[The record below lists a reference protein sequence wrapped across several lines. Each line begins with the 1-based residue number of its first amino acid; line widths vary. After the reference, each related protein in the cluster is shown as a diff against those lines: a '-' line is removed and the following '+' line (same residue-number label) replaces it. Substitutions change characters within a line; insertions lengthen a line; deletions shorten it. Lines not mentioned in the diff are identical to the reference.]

1 MMDLIN
7 RSPCKHGLRFQSIV
21 DHSLEKVN
29 SKTFDC
35 PLFFSSIHSEKG
47 RSLLEG
53 CKEQLQLLPAAK
65 DAFAFNPAVLAP
77 IQKPARYDE
86 FWEGYGQ
93 KPFAALVFACCEP
106 TKEELAQE
114 RRSKSLLA
122 RVMRRLKR

>member
-1 MMDLIN
+1 M
-7 RSPCKHGLRFQSIV
+7 
-21 DHSLEKVN
+21 
-29 SKTFDC
+29 
-35 PLFFSSIHSEKG
+35 IHSEKG

-53 CKEQLQLLPAAK
+53 CKDQLQLQPAAK

-86 FWEGYGQ
+86 FWESYGQ
-93 KPFAALVFACCEP
+93 TAFADLVSACCEP
-106 TKEELAQE
+106 TEEELAQE

>member
-1 MMDLIN
+1 MQVQRDRTLQ
-7 RSPCKHGLRFQSIV
+7 RHHACGLLGRQGNSAGRLQSAGHIPRFV
-21 DHSLEKVN
+21 
-29 SKTFDC
+29 
-35 PLFFSSIHSEKG
+35 HSEKG

-53 CKEQLQLLPAAK
+53 CKDQLQLQPAAK

-93 KPFAALVFACCEP
+93 TAFADLVSACCEP

>member
-1 MMDLIN
+1 MKKRKQVYSQPEVYNPQGTFLIM
-7 RSPCKHGLRFQSIV
+7 L
-21 DHSLEKVN
+21 HSK
-29 SKTFDC
+29 
-35 PLFFSSIHSEKG
+35 KG

-53 CKEQLQLLPAAK
+53 CKEQLQLLPAVK
-65 DAFAFNPAVLAP
+65 DAFAFNPAVLVP

-93 KPFAALVFACCEP
+93 KSFADLVSACCEP

-114 RRSKSLLA
+114 RRSKSLLV